1 MNKTEIAKTG
11 KLPFIPR
18 TKKLIRTLKVYWQQF
33 KEAEQVYRHSIAK
46 IEQEMQKE
54 LREDLVS
61 FQYDKDGSCVGISTP
76 ADPKIL
82 KLVDKSQLE
91 G

>member
-1 MNKTEIAKTG
+1 MKKIEKAKSG

-18 TKKLIRTLKVYWQQF
+18 TKKLIRTLKVYWQQY
-33 KEAEQVYRHSIAK
+33 KEVEQVYHHSVAK

-54 LREDLVS
+54 LREDLVA
-61 FQYDKDGSCVGISTP
+61 FTYKDGGCVGISTP

-82 KLVDKSQLE
+82 KLVDKLQLE